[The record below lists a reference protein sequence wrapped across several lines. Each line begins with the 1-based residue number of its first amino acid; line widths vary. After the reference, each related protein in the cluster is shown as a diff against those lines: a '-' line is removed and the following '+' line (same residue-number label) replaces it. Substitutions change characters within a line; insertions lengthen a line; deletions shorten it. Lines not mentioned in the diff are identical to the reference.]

1 MLDMAA
7 VRFEQIEQA
16 GVCAMDI
23 IVIGA
28 TVSGPGSQLR
38 ISGSRLVKQRT
49 VGCTIELIKRSCSR
63 TCSRM

>member
-1 MLDMAA
+1 MAA

-23 IVIGA
+23 VVIGA

-38 ISGSRLVKQRT
+38 ISSSRLVKQRT
-49 VGCTIELIKRSCSR
+49 VV
-63 TCSRM
+63 